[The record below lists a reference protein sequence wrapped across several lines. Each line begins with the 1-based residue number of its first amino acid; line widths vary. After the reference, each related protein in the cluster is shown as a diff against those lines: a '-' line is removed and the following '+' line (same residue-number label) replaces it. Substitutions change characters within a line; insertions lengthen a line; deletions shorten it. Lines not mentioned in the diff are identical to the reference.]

1 MPEISSDMLRFRR
14 AIVCGVHALLATVIL
29 NGPLAAG
36 DSELDGSSDGR
47 HLAQAQ
53 PPGLP
58 PAPPPIGPLR
68 RGPDG
73 HIEVIAP
80 PPAGERQQPGPCSA
94 KAICVGW
101 GSGPRTLT
109 QALQFAGDGALIEIV
124 GGVYRESAAIDW
136 NRITIRGVAG
146 RPHFD
151 CHGVRIAD
159 DKACLLLRGEGI
171 TLDNLEISGAE
182 IAPELGANGACVRNR
197 RGRSFSVH
205 GLICHDSQNGILTDG
220 GSVVIENSEFYDN
233 GLDGRAHNV
242 YLAGDCI
249 EVTVRNS
256 SFHDAR
262 GGHEFKSRCRRTTIL
277 DSSFQSTRAS
287 RNIDVPDGGET
298 FIYNTLLS
306 KSLGADNVEF
316 VGFAAESCRHPGPMH
331 LRRVR
336 IINRHPRGA
345 ITNFDKCQGQP
356 IIIEEAIFEG
366 YKLQLNGGVLL
377 RDRPGSPG
385 APPPAAERAP
395 SRGPA
400 QLTPESR
407 RSGPAGAPQYIGP
420 NSNPE
425 PTRRPN

>member
-1 MPEISSDMLRFRR
+1 MR
-14 AIVCGVHALLATVIL
+14 AVACGVHALLAIVVL
-29 NGPLAAG
+29 GGPVAAEEI
-36 DSELDGSSDGR
+36 DSTGLSEQFQ
-47 HLAQAQ
+47 LAQAQ
-53 PPGLP
+53 PQGLP

-73 HIEVIAP
+73 QIEVIAP
-80 PPAGERQQPGPCSA
+80 PATGGHKQPGPCSA
-94 KAICVGW
+94 KSICVGW
-101 GSGPRTLT
+101 GNGPRTLA
-109 QALQFAGDGALIEIV
+109 QALQYASDGALIEIV
-124 GGVYRESAAIDW
+124 GGVYRESVAIDR

-151 CHGVRIAD
+151 CRGIRIAD
-159 DKACLLLRGEGI
+159 DKGCLLLRGEGI

-182 IAPELGANGACVRNR
+182 IAPELGANGACVRNG
-197 RGRSFSVH
+197 RGRSFSIH
-205 GLICHDSQNGILTDG
+205 GVICHDSQNGILTDG
-220 GSVVIENSEFYDN
+220 GSILIENSEFYDN
-233 GLDGRAHNV
+233 GLAGRAHNV

-306 KSLGADNVEF
+306 KSLGSDNVEF
-316 VGFAAESCRHPGPMH
+316 VAFAAESCRHPGPMH

-345 ITNFDKCQGQP
+345 ITNFDKCHGQP
-356 IIIEEAIFEG
+356 IIIEEATFEG

-377 RDRPGSPG
+377 RDRPGSPAG
-385 APPPAAERAP
+385 PPPTAERAP
-395 SRGPA
+395 RGAPA
-400 QLTPESR
+400 QPPPER
-407 RSGPAGAPQYIGP
+407 RRIGP
-420 NSNPE
+420 LAPSQNIAPPSYPE
-425 PTRRPN
+425 PTRRAN